1 MYKKLMSAFVLCLCA
16 LTFSYGQR
24 QEKPKQDPPKREAP
38 FRPDITPPEPK
49 DPPVPREPPAP
60 KDPPSVR
67 GGGPDGTPGIG
78 IHRPF

>member
-24 QEKPKQDPPKREAP
+24 QEKPKQDPPKRED
-38 FRPDITPPEPK
+38 RVRPEPK
-49 DPPVPREPPAP
+49 DPPAPRERPAP
-60 KDPPSVR
+60 KDPPTIR

-78 IHRPF
+78 IHFPF